1 VDISIDEVKLVPPVG
16 IFEPVPPL
24 RLYDSDE
31 IRHVLT
37 ITLENVAVHNACVV
51 KLESAVGY
59 ITALES
65 L

>member
-1 VDISIDEVKLVPPVG
+1 MPPTGV
-16 IFEPVPPL
+16 FEPVPPL
-24 RLYDSDE
+24 RLYNSDD

-37 ITLENVAVHNACVV
+37 VTLENVSIHNTCVV